1 MAFRQLLKTLEVD
14 RAVAYAVAAR
24 GWQVLAGPVTMLLIA
39 RFLPQETQGYFYTF
53 GSVLTLQMFFELGLQ
68 TVLVNLVA
76 HEWAHLK
83 LEPNGT
89 ISGDALAGSRL
100 ASLLKFVDRW
110 YSICALMFVVVTGVS
125 GFYFFRSHNSDIE
138 WQAPWWCLT
147 VLTGLSLRLIP
158 RMALLEGCHQMRA
171 VNAVRF
177 WQGVCGNAAVWTAI
191 ACHAGLWTAVVSGAV
206 RLAFETWLVEVRFR
220 QLRRGVQALA
230 GEHPISWRDE
240 IWPLQWR
247 IALQG
252 LGYWAANNLFNPLM
266 FQYHGAVVAGQMGMT
281 LTLITAIQTA
291 GAAWLS
297 TRVPVFSELVSKRR
311 FAELDRLLKRLTLV
325 SLGFTAV
332 AAAGVLLGIVG
343 LQAIAPKLADRLLP
357 VGPTAVLFGGA
368 LVIQILT
375 PQAYNV
381 RAHRIDPFCLLATIA
396 YSATGCAVWYWGSK
410 NGPLGAAL
418 AHLLTLGLC
427 YLPPHTWIWWRVRRE
442 LQVDAEDDV
451 MKS

>member
-1 MAFRQLLKTLEVD
+1 MDFRQLLKTLEVD

-39 RFLPQETQGYFYTF
+39 RFFPQETQGYFYTF

-68 TVLVNLVA
+68 MVLVNLVA

-83 LEPNGT
+83 LEPDGT
-89 ISGDALAGSRL
+89 ISGDAQAGSRL
-100 ASLLKFVDRW
+100 ASLLRFVDRW
-110 YSICALMFVVVTGVS
+110 YSICAVLFVVVTGVS
-125 GFYFFRSHNSDIE
+125 GFYFFRNHNSDID
-138 WQAPWWCLT
+138 WQGPWWCLT

-177 WQGVCGNAAVWTAI
+177 WQGVSGNAAVWTAI
-191 ACHAGLWTAVVSGAV
+191 ACQAGLWTAAISGAV
-206 RLAFETWLVEVRFR
+206 RLAWETWLVEFRFHK
-220 QLRRGVQALA
+220 LRRGVQAFA
-230 GEHPISWRDE
+230 GEPAISWRDE

-252 LGYWAANNLFNPLM
+252 IGFWAATNLFNPLM
-266 FQYHGAVVAGQMGMT
+266 FHYHGPVVAGQMGMT

-297 TRVPVFSELVSKRR
+297 TRVPVFSELVSKRQ

-325 SLGFTAV
+325 SLSFTVV
-332 AAAGVLLGIVG
+332 AAACVLVGIVG
-343 LQAIAPKLADRLLP
+343 LQTVAPKLADRLLP

-375 PQAYNV
+375 PQSYNV
-381 RAHRIDPFCLLATIA
+381 RAHRIDPFCLLSTIA
-396 YSATGCAVWYWGSK
+396 YSGTGCAVWYWGS
-410 NGPLGAAL
+410 NYGPLGAAW
-418 AHLLTLGLC
+418 AYFLTLGLC

-442 LQVDAEDDV
+442 RQVEVAADSA
-451 MKS
+451 KS